1 MYTLSILK
9 VPFLEV
15 YFKYIST
22 ALQKYTSGILYKK
35 IMAPF
40 LGSFVSVDDFM
51 DRVELLVGNRVTV
64 RTYF

>member
-22 ALQKYTSGILYKK
+22 ALQKYTSGTLYKK

-40 LGSFVSVDDFM
+40 
-51 DRVELLVGNRVTV
+51 
-64 RTYF
+64 